1 MKTTLKVPDKL
12 KIGFQGGRDTY
23 DGQLAYIIY
32 WDEKG
37 VLRKEASW
45 ESWRHKKIEPMVVDN
60 VPTSGLVLNKRAGG
74 YSTGWN
80 HRDSYVR
87 VYDPRG
93 FEIEIT
99 IPNLLFILENCVCNK
114 GKGLEGEFVY
124 AWDNTQ
130 LVLLPVDSPDY
141 AEIIEYNTMVKED
154 LFVKPKELKPGFTYI
169 TTSGKE
175 EVFLGKHHHW
185 DSWTEKKKS
194 AKHFYFG
201 YTSTDDK
208 GKQRVSVT
216 AISKIDKRFVRAA
229 SDTPHERYADMVDLM
244 EHWECYSP
252 VDRDA
257 YVYTDISL
265 EDLSTA
271 LEKRLEEKNACLY
284 FYATVGSHRNE
295 TVKLFKE
302 PLYNYLRWHRDRE
315 VVGYEYQARF
325 WDHSRHYS
333 DRDVLVDKGTLEE
346 LVERLKPSLHR
357 KVYLTN
363 GNFLKEEKA

>member
-37 VLRKEASW
+37 VLRKETSW
-45 ESWRHKKIEPMVVDN
+45 ESWRHKNIEPIEVDN

-124 AWDNTQ
+124 AWDNTK

-141 AEIIEYNTMVKED
+141 KEIIEYNTMVKED

-185 DSWTEKKKS
+185 DSWSKKKKS

-201 YTSTDDK
+201 YISTDDNGEQK
-208 GKQRVSVT
+208 VSVT
-216 AISKIDKRFVRAA
+216 ATSKIDKRFVRAA
-229 SDTPHERYADMVDLM
+229 SEVPHERYADMIDVM
-244 EHWECYSP
+244 EGWECYSP
-252 VDRDA
+252 IDTKAYKYKSMSIEELSALIDKRKAEGYYA
-257 YVYTDISL
+257 YVYVTQG
-265 EDLSTA
+265 EY
-271 LEKRLEEKNACLY
+271 KNIEVKIHKEAKY
-284 FYATVGSHRNE
+284 DRPHWHSDKQIIGYTYTVS
-295 TVKLFKE
+295 
-302 PLYNYLRWHRDRE
+302 
-315 VVGYEYQARF
+315 F
-325 WDHSRHYS
+325 WDQ
-333 DRDVLVDKGTLEE
+333 DRLYPRRDMEIFTGSLDKLYDE
-346 LVERLKPSLHR
+346 LQPSVQR
-357 KVYLTN
+357 KVFLAN
-363 GNFLKEEKA
+363 GNFLRKEKA